1 MSEIDLIQR
10 MKLMKKLSMLT
21 KSMIVA
27 LTVAG
32 IGATAIAA
40 PVANTKAV
48 ASSSEA
54 LSAIQSKISLTQ
66 AINIA
71 KQNAKG
77 DLVSAEFD
85 YDDDDATSKYE
96 VEFVSNGTS
105 YEVKIDANT
114 GKVLKTKQKKL
125 DKKEL
130 AEYSAMKQ
138 TKVTLTSAMQKAA
151 QSLNGKVISAEFE
164 LEKGQPVY
172 DIEVVKGNQIYDVS
186 IDANTGKVLSSQVD
200 VEDDD

>member
-1 MSEIDLIQR
+1 
-10 MKLMKKLSMLT
+10 MKNLSMLT
-21 KSMIVA
+21 KSMIFA

-54 LSAIQSKISLTQ
+54 LSAMQSKISLAQ

-96 VEFVSNGTS
+96 VEFVGNGTS
-105 YEVKIDANT
+105 YEVKVDANT
-114 GKVLKTKQKKL
+114 GKVLKTKQEKL

-138 TKVTLTSAMQKAA
+138 AKVTLTSAMQKAA

-164 LEKGQPVY
+164 LEKGQSVY